1 MVILKRSPVKK
12 PDTSAIRASGYPS
25 SPCPV
30 CKSEQTDI
38 LYAVTPEEAAQH
50 FVLREGD
57 YERHRKLSAHI
68 ERLWHGSVC
77 VVRRCL
83 KCQFGFADPYV
94 GGDAMFYQL
103 AYPRAVYP
111 SERWEYGR
119 TIETLEKDGFEG
131 QRVLEVG
138 AGFGA
143 FLDKIAD
150 DHAPRSGITA
160 LEFSNRAIEVLR
172 EKGYR
177 AIQEDI
183 RSVDLEPGFDAVFL
197 FQVVEHLD
205 GLDLLFSRLAE
216 LVRVGG
222 RVFISVP
229 NAGKVDF
236 QESSGSLL
244 DMPPNHIGRWSRSAF
259 PIIAAAHHLEVN
271 TVDVQPFAIA
281 SFIKEDIGYGYLRKA
296 QESGTLL
303 NWSRAQRGTKGGKL
317 LGAAFAVACAPLR
330 VPVWCRA
337 AAAGQEIG
345 GSFWVD
351 FARI

>member
-1 MVILKRSPVKK
+1 MGDIVKR
-12 PDTSAIRASGYPS
+12 PDTSAMPASGYTS

-38 LYAVTPEEAAQH
+38 LYEVTSEEAAQH

-57 YERHRKLSAHI
+57 SERHGKLTAHI

-83 KCQFGFADPYV
+83 QCQFGFADPYV
-94 GGDAMFYQL
+94 GGDATFYQL
-103 AYPRAVYP
+103 AYPRAFYP
-111 SERWEYGR
+111 SERWEYDR
-119 TIETLEKDGFEG
+119 TIETLERDGFQG

-138 AGFGA
+138 AGFGL
-143 FLDKIAD
+143 FLDKIANKQV
-150 DHAPRSGITA
+150 PRSGVTA
-160 LEFSNRAIEVLR
+160 LEFSDKAIEVLR
-172 EKGYR
+172 EKGY
-177 AIQEDI
+177 QVLHEDI

-197 FQVVEHLD
+197 FQVVEHMD
-205 GLDLLFSRLAE
+205 GLDSLFSRLAE
-216 LVRVGG
+216 LVRMGG
-222 RVFISVP
+222 RIFISVP
-229 NAGKVDF
+229 NTRKVDF

-271 TVDVQPFAIA
+271 TIDVQPFTIA
-281 SFIKEDIGYGYLRKA
+281 SFIKEDIAFSYLRKT

-317 LGAAFAVACAPLR
+317 LGAAFAVASAPLR
-330 VPVWCRA
+330 APVWWRA
-337 AAAGQEIG
+337 AAAGREIG

-351 FARI
+351 FIRI